1 MRCRGTQ
8 QDPIEGKE
16 GRGSEDRTDVVRIA
30 NAVKCDADSTRPR
43 ELVREFLHR
52 SPTAWPALDEK
63 AFVVRGPREAIDL
76 AVVRLHAGDTMGRR
90 PACEWLHIVVHRSR
104 INDTHKVFRPA
115 CEDRQACTQPPVAF
129 APGWRPRL
137 CALML
142 PST

>member
-63 AFVVRGPREAIDL
+63 AFGVRGPPEATDL
-76 AVVRLHAGDTMGRR
+76 ALVRLHAGDTLGRR
-90 PACEWLHIVVHRSR
+90 PPSQWLPPPLPTPP
-104 INDTHKVFRPA
+104 INPPP
-115 CEDRQACTQPPVAF
+115 QP
-129 APGWRPRL
+129 
-137 CALML
+137 L
-142 PST
+142 P